1 MSSYLTFHDF
11 SIHLM
16 NRSLNVSF
24 YTTSFISKKNLL
36 IGNQRAKWEYIERL
50 YKVDGFGGRAR
61 STKLTEKHINPTS
74 YDKMKVISKHER
86 CGMMQAIDNVIY
98 EHIKNN
104 SPRMG
109 ASCGHPRSNMMEIG
123 TKTIKNHMVKF
134 AAQVFSRQ
142 VATSLEI
149 QMKSLLS
156 PGS

>member
-24 YTTSFISKKNLL
+24 YTTSFISTKILL

-74 YDKMKVISKHER
+74 YDKMKV
-86 CGMMQAIDNVIY
+86 
-98 EHIKNN
+98 
-104 SPRMG
+104 
-109 ASCGHPRSNMMEIG
+109 
-123 TKTIKNHMVKF
+123 KF

-156 PGS
+156 FKDHDYISLNKDIGNGLFTAEILLL

>member
-1 MSSYLTFHDF
+1 
-11 SIHLM
+11 
-16 NRSLNVSF
+16 
-24 YTTSFISKKNLL
+24 
-36 IGNQRAKWEYIERL
+36 
-50 YKVDGFGGRAR
+50 
-61 STKLTEKHINPTS
+61 
-74 YDKMKVISKHER
+74 MKVISKHER

-104 SPRMG
+104 SPKWEP
-109 ASCGHPRSNMMEIG
+109 CGHPRSNMMEIG

-156 PGS
+156 LQDHDYISLNEDIGNGLFTAEILLL